1 MTDQEAFKEFA
12 KGVTFTIGLAGV
24 SFLLVAIFGTVDPQ
38 PVANPDNTNSNF
50 TVVDTY
56 KGCDV
61 VRWALPS
68 HAEYKYFLHCE
79 K

>member
-1 MTDQEAFKEFA
+1 MTDLRSI
-12 KGVTFTIGLAGV
+12 VTG
-24 SFLLVAIFGTVDPQ
+24 AIVGASVVILTLYMIKPDSQ
-38 PVANPDNTNSNF
+38 PVANPDTPKSNF

-61 VRWALPS
+61 VRWGNGFAD
-68 HAEYKYFLHCE
+68 YKYFLHCE

>member
-1 MTDQEAFKEFA
+1 MIKPD
-12 KGVTFTIGLAGV
+12 L
-24 SFLLVAIFGTVDPQ
+24 Q
-38 PVANPDNTNSNF
+38 PVTNPDNTNSNF

-61 VRWALPS
+61 VRWGNGFAD
-68 HAEYKYFLHCE
+68 YKYFLHCE

>member
-1 MTDQEAFKEFA
+1 M
-12 KGVTFTIGLAGV
+12 
-24 SFLLVAIFGTVDPQ
+24 
-38 PVANPDNTNSNF
+38 TNSEYYRTLVIGVIIGASTVILGFSILKPETPTQPQKTQNNF

-61 VRWALPS
+61 VRWGNGFAD
-68 HAEYKYFLHCE
+68 YKYFLHCE

>member
-1 MTDQEAFKEFA
+1 MTDLRSI
-12 KGVTFTIGLAGV
+12 VTG
-24 SFLLVAIFGTVDPQ
+24 AIVGASVVILTLYMIKPDSQ
-38 PVANPDNTNSNF
+38 PVTNPDNTNSNF

-68 HAEYKYFLHCE
+68 HAEYKYFLHCT

>member
-1 MTDQEAFKEFA
+1 MNDLFA
-12 KGVTFTIGLAGV
+12 VILAIALGLPAGV
-24 SFLLVAIFGTVDPQ
+24 WVSNKLLPKTKTD
-38 PVANPDNTNSNF
+38 TSNSNF

-68 HAEYKYFLHCE
+68 HAEYKYFLHCP

>member
-1 MTDQEAFKEFA
+1 M
-12 KGVTFTIGLAGV
+12 
-24 SFLLVAIFGTVDPQ
+24 
-38 PVANPDNTNSNF
+38 TNSEYYRTLVIGVIIGASTVILGFSIFKPETPTQPQKTQNNF
-50 TVVDTY
+50 EVVDNY

-68 HAEYKYFLHCE
+68 HAEYKYFLHCA

>member
-1 MTDQEAFKEFA
+1 MNDLFA
-12 KGVTFTIGLAGV
+12 LLLAIALGLPAGV
-24 SFLLVAIFGTVDPQ
+24 WAGNKFLPETK
-38 PVANPDNTNSNF
+38 PDTPKSNL

>member
-1 MTDQEAFKEFA
+1 MKTLEM
-12 KGVTFTIGLAGV
+12 I
-24 SFLLVAIFGTVDPQ
+24 LLVAIAILVTTPLLIYTLKPDPK
-38 PVANPDNTNSNF
+38 PVTPQSNF

-68 HAEYKYFLHCE
+68 HAEYKYFLHC
-79 K
+79 KK

>member
-1 MTDQEAFKEFA
+1 MTDLRSI
-12 KGVTFTIGLAGV
+12 VTG
-24 SFLLVAIFGTVDPQ
+24 AIVGASVVILTLYMIKPDLQ

-61 VRWALPS
+61 VRWGNGFAD
-68 HAEYKYFLHCE
+68 YKYFLHCE